1 MSPSLTLSP
10 TFLNHF
16 ATVPSSI
23 VSLNLGILI
32 ISTSSGIT
40 VLESSS
46 ETIFVVSEILS
57 LSSFSV
63 ESPLIILEISSPF
76 FPIIAKRVSTGA
88 VPPS

>member
-23 VSLNLGILI
+23 VSLNLGIFI

-40 VLESSS
+40 ILESSS
-46 ETIFVVSEILS
+46 ETVFVVSEILS
-57 LSSFSV
+57 FSSFSL

-76 FPIIAKRVSTGA
+76 SPIIAKRVSTGA